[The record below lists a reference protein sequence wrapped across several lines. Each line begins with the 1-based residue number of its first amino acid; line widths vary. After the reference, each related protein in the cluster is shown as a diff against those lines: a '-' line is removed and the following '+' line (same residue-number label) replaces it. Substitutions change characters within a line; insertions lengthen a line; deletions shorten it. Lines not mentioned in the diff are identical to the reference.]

1 MENIKEII
9 RKNIITLRKK
19 QGLTQIDL
27 AKQINFSDKAVS
39 RWEKG
44 EVVPDI
50 ETLQSLSNVFEVPL
64 SYMIEEHNYEKEEK
78 HLPNKNELLLHFTS
92 LCSIWILIIVAFVYL
107 KLIYNYTFWQLFV
120 WGVPATLVC
129 TLIANKKWGNNILKT
144 ILQSTLLWSLITCFY
159 LQFLSQNLWLIF
171 LIGIPIQATILLKLF
186 ITKKP
191 KRK

>member
-44 EVVPDI
+44 EVVPDV

-92 LCSIWILIIVAFVYL
+92 LC
-107 KLIYNYTFWQLFV
+107 
-120 WGVPATLVC
+120 G
-129 TLIANKKWGNNILKT
+129 
-144 ILQSTLLWSLITCFY
+144 
-159 LQFLSQNLWLIF
+159 WL
-171 LIGIPIQATILLKLF
+171 
-186 ITKKP
+186 
-191 KRK
+191 